1 MQQDLLGELSLPA
14 ANSTAESASATP
26 TATSTVSTRQ
36 EDLGQTDP
44 ASGHKSQPAESQD
57 PGIAPE
63 ASQETEATQEPLGEP
78 SPLATHTTDS
88 APATPLATGSNSKEP
103 EGPSPTDPAA
113 GQKPP
118 LAETQDPTPAPKTS
132 ASNATRSQRRR
143 STELDREVRAVKL
156 SEIDGIDDEIRE
168 FLAQNDILTEVSIQ
182 ADRYSQALQDWTV
195 RNLHLTLWLNKG
207 RLVHLGTGRAL
218 TLARRLVLH
227 DQTLPATIITSKTLS
242 REDKLMALAHE
253 ELIMSAFHRPR
264 PGHVASMVRLH
275 EALIQAGVDVLK
287 EPGFRAFASATGI
300 SPAALKPYW
309 HTETSK

>member
-1 MQQDLLGELSLPA
+1 MQQDLLGELSAPA
-14 ANSTAESASATP
+14 TNSTAESGSATP

-44 ASGHKSQPAESQD
+44 ASGLKSPPAEAQD
-57 PGIAPE
+57 PGLAPE
-63 ASQETEATQEPLGEP
+63 SSQEPEATQEPLGEP

-88 APATPLATGSNSKEP
+88 VPVTPLATGTNSQEP

-118 LAETQDPTPAPKTS
+118 LAETQDSSPAPKPS
-132 ASNATRSQRRR
+132 ASNATRSQKRR
-143 STELDREVRAVKL
+143 STELEREVRAIKL

-182 ADRYSQALQDWTV
+182 ADRYSPALQDWTV

-287 EPGFRAFASATGI
+287 APGFRAFASATGI

-309 HTETSK
+309 HPEASK